1 MLEELLQP
9 LMALISY
16 WVWDHPFTLLGSFA
30 SPPTNPDSSRL
41 FDSRQVSL
49 EINLS
54 SRHRKRIL
62 WLHEG
67 FHETRRDDFPLQY
80 LCLLFFCCNFVAEN
94 LKYTVELKSKNILAL
109 FSILTGSLLVSHKY
123 NVTRNILHTA
133 HYDRRISFSS

>member
-1 MLEELLQP
+1 MLEELLAATDGFDQ
-9 LMALISY
+9 LLGFGIIL
-16 WVWDHPFTLLGSFA
+16 TLLGSFA

-67 FHETRRDDFPLQY
+67 FHETRRDDFPSLQY

-109 FSILTGSLLVSHKY
+109 FSILTGSRLVSHKY

-133 HYDRRISFSS
+133 FTR